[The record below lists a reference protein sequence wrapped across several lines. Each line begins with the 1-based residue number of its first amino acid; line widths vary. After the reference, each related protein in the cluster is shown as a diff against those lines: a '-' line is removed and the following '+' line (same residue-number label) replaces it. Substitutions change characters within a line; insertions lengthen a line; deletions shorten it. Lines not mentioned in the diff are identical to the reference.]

1 MAGKEQ
7 DKQEKIKA
15 LWTAVANYCH
25 LGRHDKGPPINLSH
39 ADGELALV
47 SATVLL
53 RYLAG

>member
-25 LGRHDKGPPINLSH
+25 LPRHDKGPPINLSH
-39 ADGELALV
+39 VDDELALV
-47 SATVLL
+47 SATMLL
-53 RYLAG
+53 SDLAG